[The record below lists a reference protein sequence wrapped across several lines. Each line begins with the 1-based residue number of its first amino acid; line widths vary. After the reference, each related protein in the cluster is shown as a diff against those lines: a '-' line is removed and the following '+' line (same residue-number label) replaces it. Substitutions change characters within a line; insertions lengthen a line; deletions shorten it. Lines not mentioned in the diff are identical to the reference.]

1 VTTKKPSEAKRPVEA
16 ANTPA
21 PDDDATDDAPA
32 VEPEKEPKKEPEK
45 EPEKKPKKE
54 PKKEPEPEPRIS
66 LAEFEAVAP
75 VDNVTFAGFRAT
87 VCVREGVPKDRS
99 GTEWVRTLNKWR
111 GV

>member
-1 VTTKKPSEAKRPVEA
+1 MTTKKPCEARRPVEA

-32 VEPEKEPKKEPEK
+32 VEPKK